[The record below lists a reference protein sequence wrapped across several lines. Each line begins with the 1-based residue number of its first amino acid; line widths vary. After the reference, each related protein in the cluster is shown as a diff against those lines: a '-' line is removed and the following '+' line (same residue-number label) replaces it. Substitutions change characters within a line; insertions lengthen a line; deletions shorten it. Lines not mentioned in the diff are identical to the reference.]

1 MIYEPAEDSYL
12 ILEQV
17 KEYVKP
23 GMKVLDVGCGSG
35 ILSRAPKDL
44 GADVLAVDISGEC
57 VEYVKKLG
65 VNAIVSDLFENVE
78 GKFDLIIFN
87 PPYLPKDERE
97 PADSALSTT
106 GGEKGSE
113 IIGAFLQEA
122 HKFLEEKG
130 KILLLFSSL
139 TLGVLDLFDI
149 YGYKYEM
156 VSKQKID
163 FEELYVYVLS
173 PF

>member
-35 ILSRAPKDL
+35 ILSRAAKDL
-44 GADVLAVDISGEC
+44 GADVIATDINPEC
-57 VEYVKKLG
+57 VEYVKKLD

-87 PPYLPKDERE
+87 PPYLPRDDME

-113 IIGAFLQEA
+113 IIDSFLQEA
-122 HKFLEEKG
+122 HKFLEEDG
-130 KILLLFSSL
+130 KILLLFSSF
-139 TLGVLDLFDI
+139 TLDVLDMFDI

-156 VSKQKID
+156 ISKKKLD
-163 FEELYVYVLS
+163 FEELFVYVLKA
-173 PF
+173 

>member
-17 KEYVKP
+17 NNYAKS
-23 GMKVLDVGCGSG
+23 GMKFLDVGCGSG
-35 ILSRAPKDL
+35 ILARAAKNA
-44 GADVLAVDISGEC
+44 GCDVLAVDINPKC
-57 VEYVKKLG
+57 VEYVKQHGIK
-65 VNAIVSDLFENVE
+65 AIVSDLFENVE
-78 GKFDLIIFN
+78 GKFDLIAFN
-87 PPYLPKDERE
+87 PPYLPKDARE

-113 IIGAFLQEA
+113 IIDCFLQEA
-122 HKFLEEKG
+122 HKFLNENG

-139 TLGVLDLFDI
+139 TLDVLDLFDM

-156 VSKQKID
+156 ISRQKLD
-163 FEELYVYVLS
+163 FEELFVYVLKL
-173 PF
+173 